1 MEFSVPDILQKKPGF
16 LYEVREKNRV
26 FFFCS
31 VVFFLI
37 FKDYI
42 SGNVFCLKSRCEPAL
57 PCCGALNWPRESAST
72 LLCRLIESYEPT
84 SASLALVARTRSVS
98 LLFSSS
104 ALDPVR
110 FRRGARTGRLKT
122 STTAGS
128 LEMAARNMKARLG
141 GARIGRSSLLGLSLS
156 FLALFLSFFISL
168 NLSLSLY
175 IYRNTCVYTALMCI
189 KITRSFHEQ

>member
-1 MEFSVPDILQKKPGF
+1 MCFIKINW
-16 LYEVREKNRV
+16 REAWREAWRV
-26 FFFCS
+26 FGNLGNRHFVKNIRISWTKTCLFRCI
-31 VVFFLI
+31 FLI
-37 FKDYI
+37 FKEYI
-42 SGNVFCLKSRCEPAL
+42 NGNMFCLKSRCEPAL

-168 NLSLSLY
+168 NLSLSLSIY
-175 IYRNTCVYTALMCI
+175 IEIHVYTQ
-189 KITRSFHEQ
+189 R

>member
-1 MEFSVPDILQKKPGF
+1 LEFSVPDILQKKPGF

-26 FFFCS
+26 FFLCF

-168 NLSLSLY
+168 NLSLSLSIY
-175 IYRNTCVYTALMCI
+175 IEKYMCI
-189 KITRSFHEQ
+189 HSANVYKDHSLIP